1 MEAVTIRGKLPG
13 LNEYIEACRTNSKK
27 GNRMKQNAE
36 RMIAA
41 QVGRMEPVR
50 ERCTVHLIWHEK
62 DRRRDPDNV
71 AFAKKF
77 LLDALQ
83 HCGKIPNDSSR
94 YIAGFT
100 DSFEYGGDYGVTLRF
115 ETEAEHERLDPD

>member
-1 MEAVTIRGKLPG
+1 
-13 LNEYIEACRTNSKK
+13 
-27 GNRMKQNAE
+27 MKQNAE

-41 QVGRMEPVR
+41 QIGRMQPIKK
-50 ERCTVHLIWHEK
+50 RCIVHLVWYEK

-83 HCGKIPNDSSR
+83 RCGKLPNDSSR
-94 YIAGFT
+94 FIAGFS
-100 DSFEYGGDYGVTLRF
+100 DRFEYGKDYGVTLRF
-115 ETEAEHERLDPD
+115 EPEDET